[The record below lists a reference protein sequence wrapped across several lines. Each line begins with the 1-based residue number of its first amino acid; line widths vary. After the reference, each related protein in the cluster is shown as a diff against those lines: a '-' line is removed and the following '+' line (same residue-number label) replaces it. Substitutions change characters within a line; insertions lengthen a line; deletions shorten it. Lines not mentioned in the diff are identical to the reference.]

1 MDTTQRKNN
10 EAEKMQKMY
19 QWLDT
24 VCAELDIDQDILA
37 EVVPH
42 LLNLTRDVAHGPSR
56 PAAPMTSFLLGLAAG
71 RSGTST
77 DDWAESTLVNALHLQ
92 EIIAKNYPEAK

>member
-1 MDTTQRKNN
+1 
-10 EAEKMQKMY
+10 MQKMY
-19 QWLDT
+19 QWLNT
-24 VCAELDIDQDILA
+24 VCAELNIDADILT

-71 RSGTST
+71 RSGESS
-77 DDWAESTLVNALHLQ
+77 DDWAESTLVNALRLQ
-92 EIIAKNYPEAK
+92 EIIAKNYPEDN